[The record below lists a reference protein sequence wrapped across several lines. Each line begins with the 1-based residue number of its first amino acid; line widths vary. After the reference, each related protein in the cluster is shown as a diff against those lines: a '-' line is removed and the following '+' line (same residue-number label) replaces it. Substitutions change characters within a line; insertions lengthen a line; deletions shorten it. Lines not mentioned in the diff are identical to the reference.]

1 MNNQIK
7 ITHDGVDYTLE
18 YDRTVIKMLENAGF
32 KYEEFL
38 EKPMI
43 NIELA
48 FTAAF
53 IKHHPK
59 LKQVEIEKIYN
70 DLPNKTEFVAAL
82 GKMISDFY
90 DSLLAE
96 PEDNSGKANWEVV
109 DLTPKKTEKS
119 QG

>member
-7 ITHDGVDYTLE
+7 ITHDGVEYTLE
-18 YDRTVIKMLENAGF
+18 FDRTTIKMLENAGF
-32 KYEEFL
+32 KYDEFL
-38 EKPMI
+38 EKPMT

-53 IKHHPK
+53 IKNHSK
-59 LKQVEIEKIYN
+59 MKQVEIEEIYN
-70 DLPNKTEFVAAL
+70 ELPNKQEFVPLL

-96 PEDNSGKANWEVV
+96 PEDNSGNTKWEVV
-109 DLTPKKTEKS
+109 DLTPKKTEKN

>member
-7 ITHDGVDYTLE
+7 ITHNGVDYILE
-18 YDRTVIKMLENAGF
+18 FDRTTIKMLENAGF

-38 EKPMI
+38 EKPAT

-59 LKQVEIEKIYN
+59 IKQIEIDEIYK
-70 DLPNKTEFVAAL
+70 DLPNKTELVPL
-82 GKMISDFY
+82 IGKMISDFY
-90 DSLLAE
+90 DALLAE
-96 PEDNSGKANWEVV
+96 PEDVSGNTTWEVV
-109 DLTPKKTEKS
+109 DLTPKKKEKN
-119 QG
+119 QE